1 MELLEQPQVRSLLEE
16 GARTGRVSIERINAL
31 LGDLDIDALDAEDL
45 FVALEDRAIR
55 VEQGKIAPTTATGA
69 AAAAGTIRQP
79 KKPKRRK
86 GSAHGDLDEVL
97 DSLEDLMNSPLGEML
112 AQDEAVTE
120 AADSETEIEFG
131 ATVEDSYT
139 QYLHRMAATP
149 LLDPLV
155 EIDLGTRA
163 RLASARGDELE
174 ARELRARLVEANW
187 RLVVSLARKYQGRA
201 SLPLLDIVQE
211 GNLGLIRAADKWNP
225 ARKAKFGSY
234 ATWYIREAINRAIA
248 AQARSIRLPGNL
260 AAAIQKLH
268 RTIRE
273 LGQDLGRDPTHEE
286 LAKATGMTV
295 TQVGEALRTYAEPVS
310 FETPLGDDEN
320 STLGEVIA
328 GHESPLEDVSRNEV
342 HLAIA
347 KSLDELSQRERAV
360 IEQRYA
366 LGAYAGGTGRTLD
379 VVAQTMG
386 VSRDRV
392 RELEIRALRK
402 MRARTKGTVLEG
414 IFETEDDLD

>member
-1 MELLEQPQVRSLLEE
+1 MELLEQPQVRKLLEE
-16 GARTGRVSIERINAL
+16 GARDGRVSIERVNAL

-45 FVALEDRAIR
+45 YNALEDRAIV
-55 VEQGKIAPTTATGA
+55 VEQGKIAPKT
-69 AAAAGTIRQP
+69 AAGAP
-79 KKPKRRK
+79 APAGAGKPAKPRRRK
-86 GSAHGDLDEVL
+86 NSAHGDLDDVL
-97 DSLEDLMNSPLGEML
+97 DSLEDLMNSPLGAML

-120 AADSETEIEFG
+120 AAESETGEVEFG
-131 ATVEDSYT
+131 ATVEDSFT
-139 QYLHRMAATP
+139 QYLHRMAPTP
-149 LLDPLV
+149 LLDSEV
-155 EIDLGTRA
+155 ERDIATRA
-163 RLASARGDELE
+163 RLAAARGDNAE
-174 ARELRARLVEANW
+174 AAQLRARLVEANW

-211 GNLGLIRAADKWNP
+211 GNLGLMRAAEKWNP
-225 ARKAKFGSY
+225 ARKDKFGSY

-273 LGQDLGRDPTHEE
+273 LGQDLGRDPTIEE

-295 TQVGEALRTYAEPVS
+295 TQVGEALRVYAEPVS

-328 GHESPLEDVSRNEV
+328 GHESPLEDVSRREV

-347 KSLDELSQRERAV
+347 KSLEGLSERERAV
-360 IEQRYA
+360 IEQRFA
-366 LGAYAGGTGRTLD
+366 LGAYAGGTGRSLD
-379 VVAQTMG
+379 VVAETMG
-386 VSRDRV
+386 LSRDRV
-392 RELEIRALRK
+392 RDLEVRALRK

-414 IFETEDDLD
+414 LFENEDELD